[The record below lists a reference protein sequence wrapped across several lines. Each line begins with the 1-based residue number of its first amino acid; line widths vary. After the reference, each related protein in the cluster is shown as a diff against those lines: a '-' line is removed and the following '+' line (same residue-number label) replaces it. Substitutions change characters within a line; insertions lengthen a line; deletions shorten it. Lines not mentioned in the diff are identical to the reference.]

1 MTKGAQ
7 HYKVGEKVNSHQ
19 KLLNEIID
27 VIGEASATAQKLPKP
42 VTNSTKFFSGKDRIY
57 CLVDGFKILGMMKVG
72 KKKLFIRDEV
82 GNISEIEPLCVLD
95 FYVHES
101 CQRIG
106 YGKFIFETM
115 CQNEKIE
122 PHKMGYDRPSVKLL
136 SFLKKYYGLETYTQ
150 QVNNFVVFNSYF
162 IGDKSFKAYYKDP
175 IKPRGKLEPPKS
187 NDNSRGHNPY
197 QNQYGFGQ
205 GATPNY
211 NDKPVGKMP
220 AYKDL
225 RKIVDKP
232 GQPQDMNQYAEYDYN
247 SQEVL
252 DNQRRVRFS
261 EDQPQVYQQE
271 NNYDTNQI
279 EYYDQNPG
287 GKGASDVYMD
297 TEDYIAPA
305 GKFYMNPKIELDQYE
320 RKFNRTKTDKFEGK
334 ETVKELFSHPES
346 DGPLDATNYK
356 KMQIPI
362 DYEIK

>member
-1 MTKGAQ
+1 M
-7 HYKVGEKVNSHQ
+7 
-19 KLLNEIID
+19 LLNEIVD
-27 VIGEASATAQKLPKP
+27 GVGEASANAQKLPKP
-42 VTNSTKFFSGKDRIY
+42 VTNSSKFFSGRDRLY
-57 CLVDGFKILGMMKVG
+57 LLTDGFKILGMLKVG
-72 KKKLFIRDEV
+72 NKKLFIRDEV

-115 CQNEKIE
+115 LENEKID

-136 SFLKKYYGLETYTQ
+136 SFLKKHYGLETYTQ

-162 IGDKSFKAYYKDP
+162 IGDKSYKAYYKDP
-175 IKPRGKLEPPKS
+175 VKPRGKVELPKS
-187 NDNSRGHNPY
+187 VMNSKNKGGFDSY

-205 GATPNY
+205 GTPTDY
-211 NDKPVGKMP
+211 DGKPAGKMP
-220 AYKDL
+220 TYKDL

-232 GQPQDMNQYAEYDYN
+232 GPSQSTKQYEDNNNY
-247 SQEVL
+247 QEAL
-252 DNQRRVRFS
+252 ENQRRVRFS
-261 EDQPQVYQQE
+261 EEQPQVYQPE
-271 NNYDTNQI
+271 NNYDADQI
-279 EYYDQNPG
+279 EYYEQAPD
-287 GKGASDVYMD
+287 KGASAPYMS

-362 DYEIK
+362 DYDIKKTNMRITDTESELK